1 MGNWGYTPYKLRRS
15 YHKTWS
21 KHVVLTGASID
32 RMKVDSETTLFE
44 EAMELGSH
52 QCQRRFGHTVD
63 GSEIRRLPVEVG
75 SFSHYLQGFSTIPGG
90 CLRFLNHQQYHVYT
104 KYCKNK
110 FLCLFESLQ
119 KSMSSFQFF
128 SKNFAYLHDMY
139 SSKLWLPK
147 KSSQS
152 KKKLRLK
159 KKIVANLRS
168 RNFGYPNWSLISIKN
183 STTNNVW
190 GFQQHSHHSE
200 SSQEASIGQ
209 TLDRQV
215 NQMKVKALS

>member
-15 YHKTWS
+15 YQKTWS
-21 KHVVLTGASID
+21 KHVGLGQTLIEWKWMMPSGGLC
-32 RMKVDSETTLFE
+32 ETRLFE

-63 GSEIRRLPVEVG
+63 GSEIRRLAVEVG

-110 FLCLFESLQ
+110 FLCKKSCFPFAFFDSLQ
-119 KSMSSFQFF
+119 KSISSFQFF

-139 SSKLWLPK
+139 SSKLWLPN

-152 KKKLRLK
+152 KKNWDSRK
-159 KKIVANLRS
+159 KSWRA
-168 RNFGYPNWSLISIKN
+168 
-183 STTNNVW
+183 
-190 GFQQHSHHSE
+190 
-200 SSQEASIGQ
+200 
-209 TLDRQV
+209 
-215 NQMKVKALS
+215 